1 MFCEVILPLHL
12 PRSFT
17 YRIPTELSNGVKVG
31 CRVAVQ
37 FGKKKIYSG
46 IVTEVHN
53 RVPHVHSVKFIL
65 DLLDREPIVSKSNLD
80 FWQWIADYYACYLGD
95 VMVAALP
102 VAFRLKS
109 ETKLI
114 VSPDFSGSAEEL
126 NADEI
131 LILDYIDKKKSADI
145 DSLSKI
151 ITVNNIISLVGGLLK
166 KQILISDEQLYDKYS
181 PKLEDFLIFGENCK
195 TQDQLRER
203 IGELES
209 KKACQNQL
217 EALMRFTVAYNKNGF
232 VRKRNFQKENE
243 NLISALKT
251 LIKKDILSIEQLAFS
266 RLKNRE
272 SSTQVENI
280 IFNEEQNNAFNKI
293 KESWNERPIS
303 LLHGVTGS
311 GKTEIYIKLID
322 EVLKEGKQVLF
333 MLPEIALSIHLLNR
347 LEKYFGNK
355 VGVYHSRFSKD
366 ERVEIWN
373 KVKSPQIENSYRIIV
388 GSRASLFLPFTD
400 LGLIIVDEEHDMGFK
415 QTEPAPRYNAKDAAL
430 YLAHTKGVKVV
441 LGSATPS
448 IESFFKAETG
458 LFNYAQLTKRYSD
471 YQLPEIQIIDLKQ
484 CHQQHKMYSFF
495 SEPLLQSMQETL
507 QAKQQVILFKNLRG
521 FASTLRCEVC
531 GWVAKCPNCDVSLTV
546 HKHSGNLNCHY
557 CGCDIPL
564 ITECP
569 QCHSHSLRML
579 GNGSEKIEEE
589 TQYYFPNAK
598 VARMDLDTTRSKDAY
613 QKIIDEFESGN
624 IDILCGTQLVSK
636 GFDFCN
642 VGLVG
647 IIDADNM
654 LHNPDFRAYE
664 RCYSLLTQ
672 VAGRSGRSEKK
683 GKVIIQTYNPYHQV
697 FKDIAQ
703 NNYKGM
709 YNNQIVERKLFRYP
723 PFYRLIRISL
733 QSKTTNELNEFADIY
748 AQKIKVIF
756 GGRILGPEYPP
767 ISKIRNLYIK
777 NILLKLEKNVSY
789 AKAKEEIMRLNEEIL
804 ASYPSKQ
811 FKIIVDVDP
820 Q

>member
-1 MFCEVILPLHL
+1 
-12 PRSFT
+12 
-17 YRIPTELSNGVKVG
+17 
-31 CRVAVQ
+31 
-37 FGKKKIYSG
+37 
-46 IVTEVHN
+46 
-53 RVPHVHSVKFIL
+53 
-65 DLLDREPIVSKSNLD
+65 
-80 FWQWIADYYACYLGD
+80 
-95 VMVAALP
+95 
-102 VAFRLKS
+102 
-109 ETKLI
+109 
-114 VSPDFSGSAEEL
+114 
-126 NADEI
+126 
-131 LILDYIDKKKSADI
+131 
-145 DSLSKI
+145 
-151 ITVNNIISLVGGLLK
+151 
-166 KQILISDEQLYDKYS
+166 
-181 PKLEDFLIFGENCK
+181 
-195 TQDQLRER
+195 
-203 IGELES
+203 
-209 KKACQNQL
+209 
-217 EALMRFTVAYNKNGF
+217 
-232 VRKRNFQKENE
+232 
-243 NLISALKT
+243 
-251 LIKKDILSIEQLAFS
+251 
-266 RLKNRE
+266 
-272 SSTQVENI
+272 
-280 IFNEEQNNAFNKI
+280 
-293 KESWNERPIS
+293 
-303 LLHGVTGS
+303 
-311 GKTEIYIKLID
+311 
-322 EVLKEGKQVLF
+322 
-333 MLPEIALSIHLLNR
+333 
-347 LEKYFGNK
+347 
-355 VGVYHSRFSKD
+355 
-366 ERVEIWN
+366 
-373 KVKSPQIENSYRIIV
+373 
-388 GSRASLFLPFTD
+388 
-400 LGLIIVDEEHDMGFK
+400 
-415 QTEPAPRYNAKDAAL
+415 
-430 YLAHTKGVKVV
+430 
-441 LGSATPS
+441 
-448 IESFFKAETG
+448 

-683 GKVIIQTYNPYHQV
+683 GKVIIQTFNPYHQV

-709 YNNQIVERKLFRYP
+709 YNNQIVER
-723 PFYRLIRISL
+723 
-733 QSKTTNELNEFADIY
+733 
-748 AQKIKVIF
+748 
-756 GGRILGPEYPP
+756 
-767 ISKIRNLYIK
+767 
-777 NILLKLEKNVSY
+777 
-789 AKAKEEIMRLNEEIL
+789 
-804 ASYPSKQ
+804 
-811 FKIIVDVDP
+811 
-820 Q
+820 